1 MMQKRNDLIN
11 TSESLQNGP
20 KSKSK
25 HKHAFTYSFQGQ
37 NLLNAYPICNPIKN
51 TECLLTDTYLSPP
64 QMFI

>member
-11 TSESLQNGP
+11 TSESLQNGL

-51 TECLLTDTYLSPP
+51 KCNPPSPP
-64 QMFI
+64 PSPVIEG